1 MAGGLF
7 VWPICHTTASLQMHR
22 AVAHVSEGI
31 QADLG
36 QGQALPTMGHK
47 LLVGIAAFIIV
58 VAGLKAAAG
67 LVVPFLL
74 AVFLAILC
82 APSLAWLRR
91 RRVPSGISILVI
103 MAAVVVL
110 LLTLASL
117 LNTSVSGFSE
127 QIPVY
132 EESLKQRLA
141 GAHKLLS
148 GYGLVLPDGFLS
160 DDLNPN
166 VVMGMVK
173 HTLTS
178 FGGILSNVFLV
189 ILTLLFIL
197 LEGSTFPQKLQ
208 QISRF
213 PETSG
218 EQVQRIIQSINRYMA
233 IKVMTSFATGFLVWL
248 CLSVLGID
256 FPELWGLTAFL
267 LNFVPT
273 IGSIIAAAP
282 AVLLAIIQ
290 AGFGDALLVA
300 AAYLAINVV
309 IGSVLEPQ
317 FMGRNLG
324 LSTLVVF
331 LSLVFWGW
339 VLGPVGMILS
349 VPLTMTLKLALES
362 NPDTRAVAIMLG
374 TVGGKQEQPA
384 AAGDSGDREAG
395 A

>member
-1 MAGGLF
+1 M
-7 VWPICHTTASLQMHR
+7 
-22 AVAHVSEGI
+22 
-31 QADLG
+31 G
-36 QGQALPTMGHK
+36 QK
-47 LLVGIAAFIIV
+47 LLVGIAAFIVV

-82 APSLAWLRR
+82 APSLVWLKHH
-91 RRVPSGISILVI
+91 RVPSGVSILVI
-103 MAAVVVL
+103 MAAVVLL

-127 QIPVY
+127 QVPVY
-132 EESLKQRLA
+132 EESLQQRLGDA
-141 GAHKLLS
+141 QRLLTR
-148 GYGLVLPDGFLS
+148 YGLTLPESFLT
-160 DDLNPN
+160 DNLNPN

-173 HTLTS
+173 RTLTG
-178 FGGILSNVFLV
+178 FGGILSNIFLV

-208 QISRF
+208 QISRS
-213 PETSG
+213 PEASG

-248 CLSVLGID
+248 VLSILGID
-256 FPELWGLTAFL
+256 FPILWGLMAFL

-273 IGSIIAAAP
+273 IGSIIAAVP
-282 AVLLAIIQ
+282 AVLLAIVQ
-290 AGFGDALLVA
+290 AGFGDAALVA
-300 AAYLAINVV
+300 GAYLVINVL

-349 VPLTMTLKLALES
+349 VPLTMTLKLALEN
-362 NPDTRAVAIMLG
+362 NPDTRAIAIMLG
-374 TVGGKQEQPA
+374 TVDSRLNRSGDPA
-384 AAGDSGDREAG
+384 ASDVEG